1 MELMPR
7 ALLLAM
13 LLILIS
19 SAASAGAAM
28 SSTDSGAT
36 THPDF
41 GPNVLVFDPSSSTI
55 QSQIDAVYATQE
67 RGEFNS
73 HRYAFLFKP
82 GKYQLDVPVG
92 FYTQVCGLGQSPDD
106 VNITGAVQ
114 STAAWKHGN
123 ATVNFWRC
131 VENLSVT
138 PTLEA
143 NTDVWAVS
151 QGTALR
157 RVHVLGNLNLWD
169 HGWSSG
175 GFLADCKIDGRVE
188 SGSQQQWLSRN
199 AQWGKW
205 SGGVWNMVFV
215 GTTNPPA
222 GNWPQRPYTVIEKT
236 PIIAEKPY
244 LFIDNNSH
252 YFVMVPPLA
261 KDTQGITW
269 NNGATPGNPIPLD
282 QFYLAHPGQ
291 DNAAAINSALDQGKN
306 LLLTPGIYHLESSI
320 HVSRP
325 GTVVLGLGYP
335 TLVPDRG
342 TPAMV
347 ISDVDG
353 IRAGGMIFDAGAVN
367 SPALLQVGEPGQST
381 RHADPIC
388 LYDIFCRAGGATVGT
403 ASSFVTINSS
413 DVVGDNSWLWR
424 ADHGAGAHWNANK
437 VANGLIVNGDD
448 ITFYGLFVEH
458 CQGYQTV
465 WNGNGGRVYFYQ
477 SEMPY
482 DPPNTA
488 AWSHD
493 GVSGYASYKVADT
506 VTTHQAWGLGIYC
519 VFYAAPVVSES
530 AIETPTVPGV
540 QMHHMV
546 TMRFG
551 GKPGSG
557 IRHVINDIGDSITS
571 GKPARVD

>member
-7 ALLLAM
+7 ALLLAI
-13 LLILIS
+13 LLNLIS
-19 SAASAGAAM
+19 SAAIAGAAM

-138 PTLEA
+138 PTVEA

-157 RVHVLGNLNLWD
+157 RLHVLGNLNLWD
-169 HGWSSG
+169 RGWSSG

-252 YFVMVPPLA
+252 YFVMVPPLT

-269 NNGATPGNPIPLD
+269 NNGTTPGNPIPLD

-291 DNAAAINSALDQGKN
+291 DNAAAINAALDQGKN

-335 TLVPDRG
+335 TLVPDQG

-353 IRAGGMIFDAGAVN
+353 IRVGGIIFDAGPED
-367 SPALLQVGEPGQST
+367 SPALLQVGEPGGYT
-381 RHADPIC
+381 HHANPIC
-388 LYDIFCRAGGATVGT
+388 LYDIFARAGGATVGT

-448 ITFYGLFVEH
+448 VTFYGLFVEH

-465 WNGNGGRVYFYQ
+465 WNGNGGRVFFYQ

-482 DPPNTA
+482 DPPSTA
-488 AWSHD
+488 AWSHG

-519 VFYAAPVVSES
+519 VFYAAPVVSVS

-557 IRHVINDIGDSITS
+557 ISHVINALGGSVTS

>member
-1 MELMPR
+1 MELKLR
-7 ALLLAM
+7 ALLLAI
-13 LLILIS
+13 LLILVQ
-19 SAASAGAAM
+19 SAAIAWAQTPSIQSAAP
-28 SSTDSGAT
+28 TR
-36 THPDF
+36 PDF
-41 GPNVLVFDPSSSTI
+41 GPNVLVFDPSNQTI
-55 QSQIDAVYATQE
+55 QNQVDTVFATQE

-82 GKYQLDVPVG
+82 GKYNLNVPVG
-92 FYTQVCGLGQSPDD
+92 FYTQVCGLGQSPED
-106 VNITGAVQ
+106 VQITGAVQ

-138 PTLEA
+138 PTEEH
-143 NTDVWAVS
+143 NVDVWAVS

-157 RVHVLGNLNLWD
+157 RLHLRGNLNLSD

-205 SGGVWNMVFV
+205 AGGAWNMVFV

-222 GNWPQRPYTVIEKT
+222 GNWPQKPYTVVEKT
-236 PIIAEKPY
+236 PIVAEKPY
-244 LFIDNNSH
+244 LFVDDNSR
-252 YFVMVPPLA
+252 YFVMVPALA
-261 KDTQGITW
+261 KDSQGITW
-269 NNGATPGNPIPLD
+269 NGGAAPGKAIPLD
-282 QFYLAHPGQ
+282 QFYLARPGQ
-291 DNAAAINSALDQGKN
+291 DNAALINAALDQGKN
-306 LLLTPGIYHLESSI
+306 LLLTPGIYHLQAPI
-320 HVSRP
+320 RVSRP
-325 GTVVLGLGYP
+325 GTVVLGMGYP
-335 TLVPDRG
+335 TLVPDGG

-347 ISDVDG
+347 ISDVDAVRVGG
-353 IRAGGMIFDAGAVN
+353 IIFDAGAGD
-367 SPALLQVGEPGQST
+367 SPTLLQVGEPGRST
-381 RHADPIC
+381 HHANPIC

-403 ASSFVTINSS
+403 ASSFVTIHSN
-413 DVVGDNSWLWR
+413 DVIGDNFWLWR

-448 ITFYGLFVEH
+448 VTFYGLFVEH
-458 CQGYQTV
+458 CQAYQTV

-488 AWSHD
+488 AWSH
-493 GVSGYASYKVADT
+493 GAIKGYASYKVADT

-519 VFYAAPVVSES
+519 VFYAAPVISDS
-530 AIETPTVPGV
+530 AIEAPSLPGV

-551 GKPGSG
+551 GQPGSG
-557 IRHVINDIGDSITS
+557 IGHVINAMGDAVMS